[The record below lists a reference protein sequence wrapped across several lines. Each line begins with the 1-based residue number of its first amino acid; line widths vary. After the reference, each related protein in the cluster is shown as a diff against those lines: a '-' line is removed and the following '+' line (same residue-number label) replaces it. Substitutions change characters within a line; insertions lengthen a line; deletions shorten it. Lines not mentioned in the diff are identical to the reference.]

1 MYSSFQFHSLEYHKS
16 VFGWITHRQSNIGST
31 AQVIDSN
38 CTRWSYSQKKKK
50 EEEEEEE
57 KEEENEKE
65 VAKDEEE
72 EEGKEEQK
80 KD

>member
-1 MYSSFQFHSLEYHKS
+1 M
-16 VFGWITHRQSNIGST
+16 FGWITHRQSNIGST

-50 EEEEEEE
+50 EEE

-72 EEGKEEQK
+72 EEGKEEEK